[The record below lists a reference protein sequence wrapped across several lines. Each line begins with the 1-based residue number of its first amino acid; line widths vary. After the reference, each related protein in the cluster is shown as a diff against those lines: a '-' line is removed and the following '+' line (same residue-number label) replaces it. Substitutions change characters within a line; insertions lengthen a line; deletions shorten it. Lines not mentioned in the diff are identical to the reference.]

1 MIVDYPL
8 KLKNLIGEPLLRV
21 EDRRLLTGSGCFTDD
36 LEFDGQ
42 LHAVFVRSPHA
53 HAHIESVDMSVAAKM
68 PGVRAVANGE
78 TLAKSGLQPINPL
91 TRSPDFPISNKDG
104 SELPDVRRWPLAR
117 NKVRFVGEA
126 VAVVAAESV
135 IQAQE
140 AAEQIEIEYE
150 PLPAIT
156 DVAEALADDASLV
169 WDELGSNL
177 CTDHENGDSAKVEE
191 AFDRAADVITV
202 EVEFPRHT
210 PVYMEPRTVIGRFDK
225 DRDRFEIY
233 CGSQSPHWHQRG
245 IAEMLNVSENEVRVV
260 SLDTGG
266 GFGART
272 SPYPEFAVVG
282 WLARN
287 TGDPVRWVP
296 DRAECFSTD
305 VQSRDHKME
314 VSLAVDSVGD
324 MTAIRISSVWRVGA
338 YIQPRSMWLYANYM
352 NLMACGVYRIPAAH
366 YRLQAVFSNTA
377 SIGAF
382 RGVARAEVSYAIE
395 RAVDEAARRLSVNRL
410 SFRRNNLI
418 KTEDMPWTTATGAV
432 YSSSDFAG
440 NFSKLLAHIDQNEY
454 LQRHES
460 SRGAGKYRGIGFSA
474 FVDSVGGSPNEFA
487 EIQIDGELVCA
498 YLGTKSIGTGH
509 ETAFAQ
515 VLSSQLQIPVE
526 RVQIVDG
533 DTDIV
538 KTGSGT
544 HASRSLRFGG
554 AAMFYATEKVL
565 EKGREYA
572 AEHLEV
578 SEQDVEYAAGRF
590 FVSGTDR
597 RVGLFEIA
605 KKVVARGDLLS
616 GSHEHFSQV
625 GMFASGCHAC
635 EVEVDPET
643 GMVTIERYIAVSDP
657 GKLVNPV
664 IAEGQVHGGI
674 VQGIGHAVSE
684 RVVYEPDTGQL
695 LTGSFMDYAILR
707 ADEVPEFETSWNAV
721 ETDENPLGVKGVG
734 EIGTMGAPAAVMNA
748 ITDALKPLGITDIQ
762 MPVTPEIMWRQIRSA
777 NTSIDRRD
785 SPV

>member
-1 MIVDYPL
+1 M
-8 KLKNLIGEPLLRV
+8 KNLIGEPLLRV
-21 EDRRLLTGSGCFTDD
+21 EDQRLLTGSGCFTDD

-42 LHAVFVRSPHA
+42 LHAVFVRTPHA
-53 HAHIESVDMSVAAKM
+53 HARIKLIDMSMAAKM

-126 VAVVAAESV
+126 VAVVVAETL

-140 AAEQIEIEYE
+140 AAEQIVIDYE

-156 DVAEALADDASLV
+156 DIADALADDASLV
-169 WDELGSNL
+169 WDELDSNL
-177 CTDHENGDSAKVEE
+177 CTDHENGDGAKVNE
-191 AFDRAADVITV
+191 AFGCAAEIITV
-202 EVEFPRHT
+202 EVDFPRHT
-210 PVYMEPRTVIGRFDK
+210 PVYMEPRTVIGQFDK
-225 DRDRFEIY
+225 SRNRFEIY
-233 CGSQSPHWHQRG
+233 CGSQSPHWHRSG
-245 IAEMLNVSENEVRVV
+245 IAEMLNVSEKEVRVV

-282 WLARN
+282 WLAKMI
-287 TGDPVRWVP
+287 GCPVRWVP
-296 DRAECFSTD
+296 DRSECFSTD
-305 VQSRDHKME
+305 VQSRDHKMK
-314 VSLAVDSVGD
+314 VSLAVDATGD

-366 YRLQAVFSNTA
+366 YQLRAVFSNTA

-395 RAVDEAARRLSVNRL
+395 RVVDEAARRLSINRL

-418 KTEDMPWTTATGAV
+418 KTEDMPWTTVTGAV
-432 YSSSDFAG
+432 YSASDFAG
-440 NFSKLLAHIDQNEY
+440 NFRELLACIDQNEY
-454 LQRHES
+454 LQRYES
-460 SRGAGKYRGIGFSA
+460 SRVAGKYRGIGFSV

-487 EIQIDGELVCA
+487 EIQVDGEIVRA

-526 RVQIVDG
+526 RVRIVDG

-538 KTGSGT
+538 KAGSGT
-544 HASRSLRFGG
+544 HASRSLRLGG
-554 AAMFYATEKVL
+554 TAMFYATEKML

-578 SEQDVEYAAGRF
+578 SQQDVEYAAGRF
-590 FVSGTDR
+590 LVSGTDR

-605 KKVVARGDLLS
+605 KKVVAGGELLS
-616 GSHEHFSQV
+616 GLHEHFAQA

-643 GMVTIERYIAVSDP
+643 GKVTIERYIAVSDP
-657 GKLVNPV
+657 GTIVNPML
-664 IAEGQVHGGI
+664 AEGQVHGGI

-684 RVVYEPDTGQL
+684 RVVYEFDTGQL

-707 ADEVPEFETSWNAV
+707 ADDMPEFETFWNPV
-721 ETDENPLGVKGVG
+721 KTDENPLGVKGVG

-762 MPVTPEIMWRQIRSA
+762 MPVTSEYVWRQIRSVNA
-777 NTSIDRRD
+777 LVSSR
-785 SPV
+785 